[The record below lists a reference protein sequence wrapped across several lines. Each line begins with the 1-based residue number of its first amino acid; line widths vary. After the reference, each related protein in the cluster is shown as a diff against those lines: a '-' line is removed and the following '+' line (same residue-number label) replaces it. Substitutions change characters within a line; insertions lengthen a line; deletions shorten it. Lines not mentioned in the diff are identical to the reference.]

1 MTASDLIEKDKTMH
15 QIQPRITRRELQQL
29 IGKRSWRRLG
39 KRLEQS
45 HPQDIAVQLP
55 GLNPQ
60 QQASLLQFLARTSG
74 DSLARNHEAT
84 RG

>member
-1 MTASDLIEKDKTMH
+1 MNH
-15 QIQPRITRRELQQL
+15 IQPRITRRELQQL

-39 KRLEQS
+39 QRLEQA

-60 QQASLLQFLARTSG
+60 QQASLLGFLARTNSV
-74 DSLARNHEAT
+74 SLVRNHEASHS
-84 RG
+84 